1 MEHVETQAAVPF
13 KAPGRKAAFRKQLE
27 QKGKVNIQ
35 RRGLGHR
42 DRFTNSRGRKLSLV
56 RDFQSP
62 MDIRFWMVMDDP
74 EILLK

>member
-1 MEHVETQAAVPF
+1 MWSMWRH
-13 KAPGRKAAFRKQLE
+13 KQLSLSRLLGG
-27 QKGKVNIQ
+27 KGPSENSWNKKA

-42 DRFTNSRGRKLSLV
+42 DRFTDSRGRKLSPV

-74 EILLK
+74 EVLLK

>member
-13 KAPGRKAAFRKQLE
+13 KAPGRKGPSENSWNKKA
-27 QKGKVNIQ
+27 

-42 DRFTNSRGRKLSLV
+42 DRFTDSRGRKLSPV

-74 EILLK
+74 EVLLK